1 MEAQAMVVARV
12 VEGDA
17 DAAEG
22 LARAKLH
29 RGRHFDRNV
38 LPAVGPDDPQ
48 VAPDRPCGDLLDAD
62 LIGRGD
68 ELIRLGRRV
77 VVAVTGVVSVDET
90 ADPVDAVQLE
100 GAVVGDGDPD
110 EAVLEAVAPRDYRA
124 FDGSSSLYRPDSGP
138 DERRGRNVSRQR
150 AARARDDPE
159 LPKLIRA
166 ELGRRRGLL
175 AELLDVE
182 PDRVVLVVPLQRQ
195 PTLIDCHAVQTTVEE
210 LTPVESPHEPWR
222 NVAASKLVGVQEGLV
237 VVDLLR
243 ADDSAVRKLERD
255 VFPLL
260 RDSAVELD

>member
-62 LIGRGD
+62 LIGRG
-68 ELIRLGRRV
+68 RRV

-90 ADPVDAVQLE
+90 ADPLDAVQLE

-110 EAVLEAVAPRDYRA
+110 EAVLEAVTARDYRA
-124 FDGSSSLYRPDSGP
+124 FDGSSFLYRPNRGP
-138 DERRGRNVSRQR
+138 AERRGRNVSRQR
-150 AARARDDPE
+150 AARARDDPD
-159 LPKLIRA
+159 LPELIRA
-166 ELGRRRGLL
+166 ELGRRLDLL

-182 PDRVVLVVPLQRQ
+182 PDRVVLVVHLQRQ

-210 LTPVESPHEPWR
+210 LTPVE
-222 NVAASKLVGVQEGLV
+222 
-237 VVDLLR
+237 
-243 ADDSAVRKLERD
+243 
-255 VFPLL
+255 
-260 RDSAVELD
+260 